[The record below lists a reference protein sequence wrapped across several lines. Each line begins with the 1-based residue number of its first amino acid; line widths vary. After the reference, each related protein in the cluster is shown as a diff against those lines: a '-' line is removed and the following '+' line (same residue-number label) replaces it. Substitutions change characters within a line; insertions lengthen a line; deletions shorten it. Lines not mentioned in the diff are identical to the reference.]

1 MTAALPSTA
10 SSASTATTNAR
21 DTALETVGHNPAN
34 SDAYV
39 DLACLLT
46 AGEVVTLPD
55 GRRMDDLE
63 LCKEA
68 IRLDPANGRAYAHL
82 AGSVCM
88 GGSVVLANGR
98 RMTQRKLYLETL
110 RHDPTNGAAY
120 DYLAMMADEADPIEY
135 FGQVAALAA
144 AEEAREGM
152 QAPLP
157 PLWPRVLHLLAD
169 LKLPPDSVPGALIR
183 LPAVLRA
190 LRSSDEQLHAG
201 GLGAMI
207 RFTKNRSRA
216 AEVPRD
222 AITWLGRVLWCSAIT
237 PSLIRA
243 VMVIRH
249 LANLPSYVAP
259 LLHASP
265 PVVPSL
271 VALIASE
278 DGELAEL
285 AISALASLA
294 RLGDTS
300 ARSELMALGV
310 LEAMEGYLES
320 TTADPSSLAIG
331 MAARCASALYEG
343 APYLRVASFVSVLAR
358 RLSALANSTSPDRSQ
373 TATALFAS
381 IWNVVFH
388 RLKGDGTAILDN
400 VQQRELLSIVQPFT
414 TSTDETLAWYAR
426 AMMGHFANE

>member
-1 MTAALPSTA
+1 MTAAPLSTA

-21 DTALETVGHNPAN
+21 DNALETVDHNLGS

-46 AGEVVTLPD
+46 TGDVVTLRD
-55 GRRMDDLE
+55 GRQMDDLD

-82 AGSVCM
+82 AGSLHM
-88 GGSVVLANGR
+88 AGSIVLANGR
-98 RMTQRKLYLETL
+98 RMTQHELHLETL
-110 RHDPTNGAAY
+110 RHDPTNSAAY
-120 DYLAMMADEADPIEY
+120 DYLAMMADEADPIVY
-135 FGQVAALAA
+135 FAEVAALAA
-144 AEEAREGM
+144 VEELREGM

-169 LKLPPDSVPGALIR
+169 LKLPPDSVPGALVQ

-190 LRSSDEQLHAG
+190 LRSSNERLHTD
-201 GLGAMI
+201 GLRAMV
-207 RFTKNRSRA
+207 RFTEHRSRA
-216 AEVPRD
+216 AAVPRD
-222 AITWLGRVLWCSAIT
+222 AITWLGKVLWCSATT

-243 VMVIRH
+243 VTVIGH
-249 LANLPSYVAP
+249 LANRPSFVAP

-265 PVVPSL
+265 PVVPRL
-271 VALIASE
+271 VAFAISG
-278 DGELAEL
+278 DTELAGS
-285 AISALASLA
+285 AISALASLS

-300 ARSELMALGV
+300 ASELIALGA
-310 LEAMEGYLES
+310 LEAIEGYLES
-320 TTADPSSLAIG
+320 TTADPSSLAIA
-331 MAARCASALYEG
+331 MAARCASALRES
-343 APYLRVASFVSVLAR
+343 ARSQRVASFVRLLMR
-358 RLSALANSTSPDRSQ
+358 RLSALANNTSPEGNR
-373 TATALFAS
+373 TATVLFVS

-388 RLKGDGTAILDN
+388 RVKEDGTAILDS

-426 AMMGHFANE
+426 AVMGHFAND